1 MKTSAPYP
9 AAHTGKV
16 GMGQTDPVTMTVLYD
31 NTVAVEGTRAEWG
44 FSCLIEGTDETILL
58 DTGGEGEVFMHNA
71 DFLKKDLKKVDKVVI
86 SHNHW
91 DHTGGLMEFL
101 KVNPDAPVYIP
112 YEFPYDFVR
121 QVEQAGGSV
130 VPVREA
136 CEISKNIYLT
146 GQMGDAIKEMG
157 VILNMPKGLVMV
169 MGCSHPGIAEMVRKS
184 RETLQKDVYLVF
196 GGFHLMGHSDAQV
209 KAIIE
214 DFREMGVQKCGA
226 THCTGDGAI
235 SLFREAYGD
244 DYVPIGS
251 GRVLKF
257 TKDGLVR

>member
-1 MKTSAPYP
+1 
-9 AAHTGKV
+9 
-16 GMGQTDPVTMTVLYD
+16 
-31 NTVAVEGTRAEWG
+31 
-44 FSCLIEGTDETILL
+44 
-58 DTGGEGEVFMHNA
+58 MHNA

-157 VILNMPKGLVMV
+157 VILNMPQGLVMV

-184 RETLQKDVYLVF
+184 REALQKDVYLVF

-226 THCTGDGAI
+226 THCTGDRAI
-235 SLFREAYGD
+235 SLFREAYGE